1 MQEMQQFEIVI
12 SDGGREAAG
21 YSGDA
26 GDCVTRAIANA
37 TGLDYEEV
45 RTDLMRETDEF
56 RKTRRSR
63 AAKAKKS
70 NSVRNGTNRDVA
82 KSYIKSLGWQWVPTM
97 GIGTGCTVHL
107 RPEELP
113 TDRGPLIV
121 SVSKHLTCVKGGEIW
136 DTYDC
141 TREGTRC
148 VYGYWHKANKTETRR
163 SSYERLR
170 KERYHG

>member
-1 MQEMQQFEIVI
+1 MQQFEIVI
-12 SDGGREAAG
+12 HDGGRAAAG
-21 YSGDA
+21 YKGTA

-37 TGLDYEEV
+37 TGLDYEAV
-45 RTDLMRETDEF
+45 RTGLMQRTDEY
-56 RKTRRSR
+56 RKTRR
-63 AAKAKKS
+63 AKAARRKKS
-70 NSVRNGTNRDVA
+70 NSVRNGTNKDVA
-82 KSYIKSLGWQWVPTM
+82 KSYISDLGWQWVATM

-121 SVSKHLTCVKGGEIW
+121 SVSKHLTCVKDGKVW

-148 VYGYWHKANKTETRR
+148 VYGYWYK
-163 SSYERLR
+163 
-170 KERYHG
+170 G